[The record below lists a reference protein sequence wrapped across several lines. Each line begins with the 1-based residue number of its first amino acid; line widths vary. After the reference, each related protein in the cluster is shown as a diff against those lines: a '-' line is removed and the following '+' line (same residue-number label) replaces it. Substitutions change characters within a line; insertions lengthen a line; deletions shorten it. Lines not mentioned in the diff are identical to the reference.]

1 MVWQIDFHKDFALE
15 FKEYE
20 DTIRLEIMAIVELL
34 REEGPSLGRPHV
46 DTLQGSRH
54 ANMKELRCR
63 GACKTWRV
71 AFAFT
76 PERVALLLA
85 AGDKS
90 QMKSKRF
97 YRWLVTTAEK
107 RLDQFLKEAMKKE
120 ATSDESA

>member
-1 MVWQIDFHKDFALE
+1 
-15 FKEYE
+15 
-20 DTIRLEIMAIVELL
+20 MAVVELL

-54 ANMKELRCR
+54 ANMEELRCR

-76 PERVALLLA
+76 PERAALLLV

-90 QMKSKRF
+90 RMKSKRF

-107 RLDQFLKEAMKKE
+107 RFDEFLKEATEKE
-120 ATSDESA
+120 ATSDDSA

>member
-1 MVWQIDFHKDFALE
+1 MVWKIDFHQDFALE

-20 DTIRLEIMAIVELL
+20 DTIRLEFMAIVELL
-34 REEGPSLGRPHV
+34 REEWPSLGRPHV

-76 PERVALLLA
+76 PERSALLLA

-90 QMKSKRF
+90 RAKSNRF
-97 YRWLVTTAEK
+97 YRRLVTNAEK
-107 RLDQFLKEAMKKE
+107 RLDEFLKEATEKE